1 MQIAPP
7 SSKLHP
13 DFTVLGAFWS
23 EDSPRLLERALLS
36 VNDNSLLPLE
46 IILVQ
51 DGEVGPDL
59 STVIE
64 NYQGAVPLKLLRLP
78 DNSGLGRALNLG
90 MESVST
96 DFVIRFDAD
105 DYSRPTRFM
114 TTMKTLEAGYDL
126 VGSQVLE
133 KNEPK
138 APNTIRRV
146 PLCASRI
153 RRLLPYRS
161 PLNHMTVGFRTSTI
175 RQVGG
180 YPDIRQREDYG
191 LWMQLI
197 ASGCSVINI
206 DTILVEASTGD
217 NFMQRR
223 GGYRNVIA
231 EYKLRK
237 LAVSLGFQRLI
248 PAGIIGTLRSI
259 LFLLPGAMRKYI
271 YYWTLR
277 TREHGNN

>member
-1 MQIAPP
+1 MPP
-7 SSKLHP
+7 HSPKLYP

-23 EDSPRLLERALLS
+23 EDSPRLLDQALLS
-36 VNDNSLLPLE
+36 VNDNSLLPSE

-64 NYQGAVPLKLLRLP
+64 NYEGEVPLKLLVLP

-96 DFVIRFDAD
+96 DFVIRIDAD
-105 DYSRPTRFM
+105 DYSLPSRFV
-114 TTMKTLEAGYDL
+114 TTIKTLDMGYDL

-138 APNTIRRV
+138 ATNTIRSV
-146 PLCASRI
+146 PLRTSGI
-153 RRLLPYRS
+153 QRLLPYRS
-161 PLNHMTVGFRTSTI
+161 PLNHMTVGFRASTI
-175 RQVGG
+175 RRVGG
-180 YPDIRQREDYG
+180 YPDIRLREDYG
-191 LWMQLI
+191 LWMRLI
-197 ASGCSVINI
+197 ASGASMINI
-206 DTILVEASTGD
+206 NKVLVEASTGD
-217 NFMQRR
+217 QFMQRR

-237 LAVSLGFQRLI
+237 LAVSLGVQNLI
-248 PAGIIGTLRSI
+248 TAGIIGTLRSI
-259 LFLLPGAMRKYI
+259 LFLLPGTIRKYI
-271 YYWTLR
+271 YFWILR
-277 TREHGNN
+277 TRK

>member
-1 MQIAPP
+1 MQITPP
-7 SSKLHP
+7 SSKPYP
-13 DFTVLGAFWS
+13 DFTALGAFWS

-36 VNDNSLLPLE
+36 INDNSLLPSE

-51 DGEVGPDL
+51 DGEVSPDL
-59 STVIE
+59 SAVIE
-64 NYQGAVPLKLLRLP
+64 KYRGEVPLMLLRLP

-90 MESVST
+90 LDSVST

-105 DYSRPTRFM
+105 DFSLPSRFM
-114 TTMKTLEAGYDL
+114 TTMKALNAGYDL
-126 VGSQVLE
+126 VGAQVLE

-146 PLCASRI
+146 PLCASGI

-161 PLNHMTVGFRTSTI
+161 PLNHMTVGFRASTI
-175 RQVGG
+175 QRVGG

-191 LWMQLI
+191 LWLRLI
-197 ASGCSVINI
+197 ASRSSVINI
-206 DTILVEASTGD
+206 DEILVEARTGD
-217 NFMQRR
+217 DFMQRR

-237 LAVSLGFQRLI
+237 LAVSLGIQTLM
-248 PAGIIGTLRSI
+248 PATIIGTLRGI
-259 LFLLPGAMRKYI
+259 VFLLPSAMRKYI
-271 YYWTLR
+271 YFWILR
-277 TREHGNN
+277 TRR